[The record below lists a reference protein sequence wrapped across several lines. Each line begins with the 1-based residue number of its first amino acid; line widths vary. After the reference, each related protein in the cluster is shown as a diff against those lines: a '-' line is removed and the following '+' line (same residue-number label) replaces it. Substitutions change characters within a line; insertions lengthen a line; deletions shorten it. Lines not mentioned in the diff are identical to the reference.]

1 MNYVDRWV
9 AKLFGL
15 SDSAS
20 AQRATPISAPEVG
33 RELFVIEKARLV
45 HVLTASRADGGIDGR
60 KVSRVSF
67 DDKGLVLHFAG
78 DEKGGKP

>member
-1 MNYVDRWV
+1 M
-9 AKLFGL
+9 
-15 SDSAS
+15 
-20 AQRATPISAPEVG
+20 
-33 RELFVIEKARLV
+33 IEKARLV
-45 HVLTASRADGGIDGR
+45 HVLTASRTDGGIDGR